1 MSNKKRNNTTHI
13 TRAEREA
20 QARALAKKQKMM
32 SVLIPIAVL
41 AVIVAIALALGFTVG
56 GWGRTDT
63 ADDGTYTPV
72 ATDHAAIE
80 IEGWG
85 TIHLE
90 LYGNDAPET
99 VANFKKLAEEG
110 FYNGLTFHRIIDG
123 FMMQGGCPNGD
134 GTGNAGQY
142 IKGEF
147 IANGFNNKILHTAGT
162 LSMARGNS
170 YDSASCQFFITEED
184 SPHLD
189 GTYAAF
195 GRVTSGM
202 DIVHGI
208 CDSANPGYNG
218 AIAPLD
224 QPVIVSITVHPV
236 H

>member
-1 MSNKKRNNTTHI
+1 MSNKKRNNTTHL
-13 TRAEREA
+13 TKAERQA
-20 QARALAKKQKMM
+20 QAEALAKRQKMI
-32 SVLIPIAVL
+32 SVAVPIAVL
-41 AVIVAIALALGFTVG
+41 AVIVAIALVLGFTVG
-56 GWGRTDT
+56 GWGHTDT

-99 VANFKKLAEEG
+99 VANFKKLVAEG

-134 GTGNAGQY
+134 GTGNSGQN

-147 IANGFNNKILHTAGT
+147 TANGVNNRILHTAGT
-162 LSMARGNS
+162 LSMARGSSYNS
-170 YDSASCQFFITEED
+170 GSCQFFITEED

-189 GTYAAF
+189 GQYAAF
-195 GRVTSGM
+195 GRVISGM

-208 CDSANPGYNG
+208 CDSANPGNNG
-218 AIAPLD
+218 AIAPKD